1 MLPCSS
7 LSPGICSDSCPWSWW
22 CYLSI
27 SSSSGPFFC
36 PQSVPASRSFPVSQ
50 LFASGGQSIGALASS
65 SVLPMNNQDLFPL
78 GLTGLNPLQSKGLSR
93 IFSSTTVQKHQLFSS
108 QPCLWFISHIHA
120 GLLEKP
126 QPWSFTHLPFSHFS
140 SSIVM
145 LKLGDMPSNRNFTE
159 LWIWM
164 YSMGNHITCHP
175 KLGHFWKWAEW

>member
-36 PQSVPASRSFPVSQ
+36 HLSVPASRSFPMSQ

-93 IFSSTTVQKHQLFSS
+93 VFSSTTVQKHQFFSS
-108 QPCLWFISHIHA
+108 EPCLSIQDYWKNISH
-120 GLLEKP
+120 G
-126 QPWSFTHLPFSHFS
+126 HLHTYHCPLQFFNS
-140 SSIVM
+140 
-145 LKLGDMPSNRNFTE
+145 D
-159 LWIWM
+159 
-164 YSMGNHITCHP
+164 
-175 KLGHFWKWAEW
+175 AEVRGYAFKQKFYWTMNLDVFHG